1 MEELV
6 PWAQAAGVIALGAA
20 GVGAGLWL
28 SRRSWWIVGCVAA
41 MPLVA
46 AFGIGRWAPQLE
58 LVPPFAWVMRG
69 RMEYAL
75 LAPAAAIAL
84 VPPTMRLRLARQRVL
99 VAIFLAIVTANY
111 AVLPFL
117 WPALARPRLA
127 RLETQIDRDDVC
139 RQTTSYTCGPAASV
153 TALRKVDINATESE
167 LALAMYTSPALGT
180 PADVLASTLQDRYA
194 PLGVTCEY
202 RAFDSVDELP
212 RGTPVLAVV
221 KYSFMV
227 DHYVTVL
234 DVDKD
239 RIVVGDPAAGKL
251 TYTRSQFERRWRFRG
266 VVLRR
271 ETSGGINYLQAKN
284 TAPDPNPALTPA
296 Y

>member
-6 PWAQAAGVIALGAA
+6 PWAQAAGVVALGAA
-20 GVGAGLWL
+20 GAGVGLWL
-28 SRRSWWIVGCVAA
+28 SRRSWWIAGCIAA

-46 AFGIGRWAPQLE
+46 VFGVGRWAPQLE
-58 LVPPFAWVMRG
+58 LVPPFTWVMQG

-84 VPPTMRLRLARQRVL
+84 VPPTMRLRLARQRAL
-99 VAIFLAIVTANY
+99 VGVFLAIVVGNY
-111 AVLPFL
+111 SVMPFL

-127 RLETQIDRDDVC
+127 HLETQIDRDDVC
-139 RQTTSYTCGPAASV
+139 RQTTAYTCGPAASV
-153 TALRKVDINATESE
+153 TALRRLDIDATESD

-180 PADVLASTLQDRYA
+180 PADVLASALQDRYA
-194 PLGVTCEY
+194 PLGVSSEY
-202 RAFDSVDELP
+202 RAFESVDDLP

-239 RIVVGDPAAGKL
+239 RVVVGDPAAGKL
-251 TYTRSQFERRWRFRG
+251 TYTRKQFEQRWRFRG

-271 ETSGGINYLQAKN
+271 EVSGIDYLQAKN
-284 TAPDPNPALTPA
+284 TVPDPNPALTPA